1 MEDNRLTV
9 TDGGGTAKSSR
20 TAEATSS
27 GPLGQRQNALPSA
40 NYVYSESEWIFGS
53 KFERERCGAYGVFT
67 VSNDLTKYTKAA
79 LFDRTGKKTHLFL
92 AFSEAAK
99 CEEDEC
105 IGRCL
110 CVYSIKFF
118 TEDGIWDLVGCNHPV
133 SFTCHPQRYQDC
145 FCPYESSQEKDNFNL
160 IDKWNRC
167 TLLPDSL
174 HQLMFLMGERGI
186 PRDYRHMH
194 GFGCRT
200 YSFINKENRRYWVK
214 FHLLT
219 QQGIQN
225 ITKEEALKRNT
236 NHHKFA
242 RRDLYH
248 YIKRGNYPRW
258 KMYIQVMPEEEAEK
272 CPFNPFD
279 PTKVWPHGIY
289 PLIEAGTLELHRNP
303 ANDSMV
309 VRYSKFSPSNLVP
322 GIEFPKHTG
331 NHGNKADHYL
341 QPGVFFR
348 MQCAEAQ
355 QRLIHNVA
363 SELAQVPEVIQI
375 RAAARFYQADNYCG
389 KELAKKLQMEIR
401 LILEEIEWQKE
412 ADLKMAF

>member
-9 TDGGGTAKSSR
+9 TDGGGTETNNR
-20 TAEATSS
+20 TAKATGSE
-27 GPLGQRQNALPSA
+27 PLGQSLNVLPST
-40 NYVYSESEWIFGS
+40 NHLYSESEWIIGS
-53 KFERERCGAYGVFT
+53 NFEKERCGAYGVFT

-79 LFDRTGKKTHLFL
+79 LFSRTGKKTHLFL

-99 CEEDEC
+99 CEQDEC
-105 IGRCL
+105 IGRCV
-110 CVYSIKFF
+110 CVYSIKFY

-133 SFTCHPQRYQDC
+133 SFTCHPQRYHDC
-145 FCPYESSQEKDNFNL
+145 ICAYDSLPKKENFNL

-200 YSFINKENRRYWVK
+200 YCFINKENRRYWVK

-225 ITKEEALKRNT
+225 LTKEEALKRNT
-236 NHHKFA
+236 THYKFA

-258 KMYIQVMPEEEAEK
+258 KMYIQVMSQEEAEK
-272 CPFNPFD
+272 CVFNPLD
-279 PTKVWPHGIY
+279 PTIVWPHGTY
-289 PLIEAGTLELHRNP
+289 PLIEAGTLELHRNT

-309 VRYSKFSPSNLVP
+309 IRYSKFSPSNLVP
-322 GIEFPKHTG
+322 GIEFPKYANNPG
-331 NHGNKADHYL
+331 SKPDYYL

-348 MQCAEAQ
+348 MQSAEMQ
-355 QRLIHNVA
+355 QRFIHNVA

-375 RAAARFYQADNYCG
+375 RAAARFYQADKYCG
-389 KELAKKLQMEIR
+389 KELANKLQMEIR

-412 ADLKMAF
+412 TDLRMAF